1 MVLGDFIIKT
11 KAFGAFSDK
20 ADSGAFQKRGQFPPE
35 QRQRTFP
42 NRPSKVPI
50 LSYHFLFIAR
60 RSMFVPCPHRV
71 RGGIALVK
79 PPSQSTGGGKQ

>member
-35 QRQRTFP
+35 QRQRALFP
-42 NRPSKVPI
+42 
-50 LSYHFLFIAR
+50 
-60 RSMFVPCPHRV
+60 
-71 RGGIALVK
+71 
-79 PPSQSTGGGKQ
+79 